1 MGDNVYKGFYPFL
14 LGKIK
19 EHQETIDKQNP
30 RDLLDFLLIETD
42 TNERIKSIIEK
53 VLSNLLLTA

>member
-1 MGDNVYKGFYPFL
+1 MVDNVYNGFYPFL

-30 RDLLDFLLIETD
+30 RDLLDFLLIE
-42 TNERIKSIIEK
+42 SF
-53 VLSNLLLTA
+53 NLKPILMKELAGMRLFSLA